1 MEKMEQTF
9 KKMQDMQREG
19 ADVFFGG
26 FAQMKRFSFFNELIN
41 WFLPYSSTHPLLNEI
56 YNKEPDCQLFA
67 DLLNDAPFC
76 DSDKY
81 SFLLALSTVLKQ
93 LPQEVRHSI
102 KENKMAFGGIMSDSD
117 RSSATYLRRVY
128 LQNLYRFF
136 RLNNHRSDFINPF
149 VSATQLHAQPLSHPL
164 IATLAEKWLAQV
176 DVAPISVLS
185 FIAQY
190 AFKQQN
196 NEMAVDCY
204 KRLCQ
209 ISVDNFTY
217 NLRLSVAMLSL
228 GKIAEALPLLYKL
241 DFQYPNNRNV
251 SRAMAWAQLLNG
263 EPEKAFTRYELL
275 LKAPSAIPADSLNAA
290 YAAWVTGRYQQAA
303 ERLAHFC
310 TLHKKGAQGCKQL
323 LAQQIQKDHVIFKR
337 YPISAVEQ
345 NIMFDIVCDIYNT
358 KKNPYS

>member
-1 MEKMEQTF
+1 
-9 KKMQDMQREG
+9 
-19 ADVFFGG
+19 
-26 FAQMKRFSFFNELIN
+26 
-41 WFLPYSSTHPLLNEI
+41 
-56 YNKEPDCQLFA
+56 
-67 DLLNDAPFC
+67 
-76 DSDKY
+76 
-81 SFLLALSTVLKQ
+81 
-93 LPQEVRHSI
+93 
-102 KENKMAFGGIMSDSD
+102 MSDSD

-149 VSATQLHAQPLSHPL
+149 VSATQLHAQPQSHPL

-217 NLRLSVAMLSL
+217 NLRLSVSMLSL

-358 KKNPYS
+358 QKNPYS